1 MICPSCGYD
10 PGAAATCPRCGA
22 TLAAPA
28 AEGSLRPAG
37 PEASPWAP
45 PEDPSAEPTVAL
57 PGHEP
62 TLVMAHSGPGGT
74 PTGPEPIV
82 PVPGATLG
90 DAGAAPGPQQDDG
103 AASPAVD
110 QAPTESPRKRRLWP
124 VLLVAVAVLVA
135 GAGVATA
142 GVLLGWFG
150 GGKRPADVL
159 PASTL
164 AYVQLDLDPSLAQK
178 AQAWQFLRDLPE
190 VKDAVASGQP
200 DPKRIAWDLLNMD
213 EQLASGDDYDADVK
227 PWLGDRFAVGVLKR
241 GDEAVW
247 VSAVQVSDEAN
258 GAAKLREWIAES
270 KQDYDVSLR
279 EGFALLTMTKDTS
292 YVLAELAQGTLT
304 QNQQFTADFA
314 TLGDPG
320 VLAGWAD
327 LAGLASISQ
336 ATGSVPADAV
346 QGRGVFAVG
355 FSADTL
361 RVDGKLF
368 GLDSSVQAAGAGD
381 LGNVPL
387 STGAAISIW
396 GGGAAVA
403 QSWPWLGEEADSWLQ
418 EYGLERADVAA
429 LLGRSLT
436 LSVPTSA
443 LEGSDSEQVAMGLR
457 VISDDVA
464 RAQAALHK
472 IVGGFGVT
480 DLADRVDGD
489 VLTAATTPD
498 YLDELVGSSARL
510 SSSEAFLK
518 AVPDHAKATSAIYV
532 ALAPIIV
539 EWTSSGSPYATFVGA
554 LRAVGAEFVIE
565 EPGNG
570 SWSVRLVRS

>member
-1 MICPSCGYD
+1 MCIRD
-10 PGAAATCPRCGA
+10 
-22 TLAAPA
+22 
-28 AEGSLRPAG
+28 
-37 PEASPWAP
+37 
-45 PEDPSAEPTVAL
+45 
-57 PGHEP
+57 
-62 TLVMAHSGPGGT
+62 
-74 PTGPEPIV
+74 
-82 PVPGATLG
+82 
-90 DAGAAPGPQQDDG
+90 
-103 AASPAVD
+103 
-110 QAPTESPRKRRLWP
+110 RLWP

-227 PWLGDRFAVGVLKR
+227 PWLGDRFAVGGLKR

-247 VSAVQVSDEAN
+247 VSAVQGSDEAN

-327 LAGLASISQ
+327 LAGLASISPVSY
-336 ATGSVPADAV
+336 TH
-346 QGRGVFAVG
+346 
-355 FSADTL
+355 
-361 RVDGKLF
+361 
-368 GLDSSVQAAGAGD
+368 LDV
-381 LGNVPL
+381 
-387 STGAAISIW
+387 
-396 GGGAAVA
+396 
-403 QSWPWLGEEADSWLQ
+403 
-418 EYGLERADVAA
+418 YKR
-429 LLGRSLT
+429 
-436 LSVPTSA
+436 
-443 LEGSDSEQVAMGLR
+443 QVSR
-457 VISDDVA
+457 
-464 RAQAALHK
+464 
-472 IVGGFGVT
+472 
-480 DLADRVDGD
+480 
-489 VLTAATTPD
+489 
-498 YLDELVGSSARL
+498 
-510 SSSEAFLK
+510 
-518 AVPDHAKATSAIYV
+518 
-532 ALAPIIV
+532 
-539 EWTSSGSPYATFVGA
+539 
-554 LRAVGAEFVIE
+554 
-565 EPGNG
+565 
-570 SWSVRLVRS
+570 